1 MTLLPPVE
9 HYLGVG
15 PLFHDIIPSKTI
27 LVEWPLRGLLTAT
40 LGCDCSEAALF
51 WPNVLQT
58 PKIKTVKMG
67 NWIIDWKKIHLTDL
81 VKDEKLVG

>member
-51 WPNVLQT
+51 LAKRAPNSENKNSEDGELD
-58 PKIKTVKMG
+58 
-67 NWIIDWKKIHLTDL
+67 N
-81 VKDEKLVG
+81 